1 MSDFGE
7 LLKSLRQGA
16 NLTQKQLSDRI
27 FVSETMVSYYEHSR
41 RPPSADVLMQIA
53 EVFHVSVDYL
63 LGREKKEQTLNLR
76 GLSDKD
82 MEFLQSVILFLQE
95 KNDEQG
101 RERDKEQNRKKKEE
115 HDREKNEEQDR
126 EMKEEQDR
134 EKDEEQYPKKN
145 DEPDKDTTAIF

>member
-16 NLTQKQLSDRI
+16 NLTQKQLGDRLY
-27 FVSETMVSYYEHSR
+27 VSKHMISYYENSR

-63 LGREKKEQTLNLR
+63 LGREKKEQTLNLK
-76 GLSDKD
+76 GLSNKD
-82 MEFLQSVILFLQE
+82 MEFLQIIILFLQG

-101 RERDKEQNRKKKEE
+101 RERDKEQ
-115 HDREKNEEQDR
+115 DREKREEQDQKENEEQG
-126 EMKEEQDR
+126 
-134 EKDEEQYPKKN
+134 
-145 DEPDKDTTAIF
+145 KDTTANF

>member
-7 LLKSLRQGA
+7 LLKKLRLDA
-16 NLTQKQLSDRI
+16 NLTQEQLGARI
-27 FVSETMVSYYEHSR
+27 FVSKNMVSYYEHSR

-63 LGREKKEQTLNLR
+63 LGRKMKDQTLNLK

-82 MEFLQSVILFLQE
+82 MEFVQSVILYLQG

-101 RERDKEQNRKKKEE
+101 RERDKEQDRKKKDEQ
-115 HDREKNEEQDR
+115 DSEKSEEQ
-126 EMKEEQDR
+126 
-134 EKDEEQYPKKN
+134 
-145 DEPDKDTTAIF
+145 DKDTTANF

>member
-16 NLTQKQLSDRI
+16 NLTQEQLGARI
-27 FVSETMVSYYEHSR
+27 HVSKNMVSYYENSR

-76 GLSDKD
+76 GLPDKD
-82 MEFLQSVILFLQE
+82 KEFLQGVIRFLQE
-95 KNDEQG
+95 KNDEQD
-101 RERDKEQNRKKKEE
+101 RKKDKEQDRKKKEE
-115 HDREKNEEQDR
+115 QDREK
-126 EMKEEQDR
+126 KEEQDR
-134 EKDEEQYPKKN
+134 EKDEEQ
-145 DEPDKDTTAIF
+145 DKDTTANF

>member
-7 LLKSLRQGA
+7 LLKKLRQGA
-16 NLTQKQLSDRI
+16 NLTQKQLGDRI

-82 MEFLQSVILFLQE
+82 MEFLQIVVLYLQE
-95 KNDEQG
+95 KNDEQ
-101 RERDKEQNRKKKEE
+101 DRKKKEE
-115 HDREKNEEQDR
+115 QDQKKNEEQD
-126 EMKEEQDR
+126 
-134 EKDEEQYPKKN
+134 N
-145 DEPDKDTTAIF
+145 DTTANF